1 MLGTMNKVLATVVP
15 LYGPGNDRN
24 IVVKSIIHEKISKI
38 GKIAI
43 PVILFI
49 IGLVVIL
56 SKKITRKVKVIV
68 ISILVIL
75 AILGYVLMNYIV
87 TIF

>member
-1 MLGTMNKVLATVVP
+1 MLGTMNKVLAEVVP

-24 IVVKSIIHEKISKI
+24 IVVKSTITEKISKI

-56 SKKITRKVKVIV
+56 SKKITRKVKVIL